1 MKTILILSGSVSVP
15 LKEDEL
21 IRTFVD
27 ALVDFFPG
35 TKCCIRLF
43 DGDTGMLNSAYAVGS
58 PDREM
63 RDFLF
68 ISPQVFESGCVPD
81 DVREKLSDA
90 VHLQDSPRR
99 IFPDTR
105 SCQVVAVCLGSEL
118 YGTIHIEHVDAWEPD
133 PVESLFLF
141 VVGSLLAG
149 AISNSR
155 YLRELR
161 YLRDYMNKLID
172 HANVPIVVL
181 DRERRI
187 KSFNQTME
195 RITGYV
201 KEDVKGSDFFSFLNE
216 QDRHRFLPVLMN
228 AFQGRSTAGF
238 EIHLPRK
245 DGRDSVP
252 VALNVAP
259 VEDMHGETEDAV
271 VIGQDLTEVR
281 RLQNQMLHTE
291 RLMTIGQLS
300 AGVVHEINNPLTSI
314 SVYSDYLL
322 KKYEKKGMEEGDLVR
337 IKRIVNA
344 SDRILRF
351 TKELMN
357 FARPTPEEPS
367 LVDLR
372 EVIIHSIGFC
382 EHIISR
388 HSIETKK
395 DFPESLPAVYG
406 IKAQLQQVFVNLIT
420 NACHAMKETGGQLR
434 LRVRDN
440 NDGTVLVEIE
450 DTGVGMPPD
459 VAGKAFVPFFTTK
472 AEGEGTGLGLSI
484 VKNIID
490 NHQGTVEI
498 RSEIGKGTT
507 VSMKLYTLE

>member
-1 MKTILILSGSVSVP
+1 MKSILKLAGCVSVP

-21 IRTFVD
+21 IRTFVE
-27 ALVDFFPG
+27 ALIEIFPEAR
-35 TKCCIRLF
+35 CCIRLF
-43 DGDTGMLNSAYAVGS
+43 DGDSGLLQSAYAVGS
-58 PDREM
+58 LDREM
-63 RDFLF
+63 RDFIF
-68 ISPQVFESGCVPD
+68 IAPQIFETGVVPD
-81 DVREKLSDA
+81 EVKENLSDT
-90 VHLQDSPRR
+90 VHVQETPRC
-99 IFPDTR
+99 IFSDTR
-105 SCQVVAVCLGSEL
+105 SCKVIAVCMGSDL
-118 YGTIHIEHVDAWEPD
+118 YGTIHLEFPDDWEPD
-133 PVESLFLF
+133 SVESLYVY
-141 VVGSLLAG
+141 VVGSMLAG

-181 DRERRI
+181 DRERKI
-187 KSFNQTME
+187 KSFNLTME
-195 RITGYV
+195 SITGYA
-201 KEDVKGSDFFSFLNE
+201 KEDVQGSDFFNFLSE

-245 DGRDSVP
+245 EGRDSVP
-252 VALNVAP
+252 IALNVAP
-259 VEDMHGETEDAV
+259 VEGLHGETEDAV

-322 KKYEKKGMEEGDLVR
+322 KKYEKKGMEEGDLIR
-337 IKRIVNA
+337 IKRIVSA
-344 SDRILRF
+344 ADRILRF

-372 EVIIHSIGFC
+372 EVITHSLGFC
-382 EHIISR
+382 EHIIARS
-388 HSIETKK
+388 SIATKK
-395 DFPESLPAVYG
+395 DFPDSLPAVYG
-406 IKAQLQQVFVNLIT
+406 IKAQLQQVIVNLIT
-420 NACHAMKETGGQLR
+420 NACHAMKETGGELR
-434 LRVRDN
+434 LRIKDN
-440 NDGTVLVEIE
+440 DDGTVLLEVE

-459 VAGKAFVPFFTTK
+459 VATKAFDPFFTTK

-490 NHQGTVEI
+490 NHQGIIGI

-507 VSMKLYTLE
+507 VSLRLYTLE